1 MRSARSPLARGCVVA
16 AIGLALFLALAA
28 CGRKNQPVL
37 PEGQTD
43 QFPRQYPT
51 STEPQQGVFN

>member
-1 MRSARSPLARGCVVA
+1 MRPARSALRRSCVVT
-16 AIGLALFLALAA
+16 AIGLALILALTA

>member
-1 MRSARSPLARGCVVA
+1 MVA
-16 AIGLALFLALAA
+16 GILLVAVLGA
-28 CGRKNQPVL
+28 CGRKNPPTL

-43 QFPRQYPT
+43 TYPQQYPT

>member
-1 MRSARSPLARGCVVA
+1 MNGFRSPLGKGCVVT

-28 CGRKNQPVL
+28 CGRKNPPVL